1 MATYKEMIDMI
12 GKFKHVP
19 EILANP
25 DLAYRGDNTRYNHG
39 GRHPKYDGGGVS
51 DPFTQGFTSGGFDS
65 GGGGYNPYSMNM
77 GEGSMLSG
85 AEAGLSGDMPDADLL
100 SGPSSGP
107 GYQGLTP
114 YGGGSIMAHSL
125 INPRVSSFANGGKLE
140 KKSEVTTSKDFKFTK
155 FSDLTKEQQ
164 ESLLTHFGNTEGWEP
179 NGHIVTG
186 ESGITFGS
194 GIDVKAVTSKKDLIN
209 HGISESDA
217 DKILKGL
224 KVKVGDKTYDMAGK
238 SVDDILKATGWS
250 EKQLE
255 THVKGITFEST
266 SQSDVVS
273 ASVDKHYNNNTDLF
287 DKVSNFEDFTVLS
300 SVVHFTGDSHYEG
313 EDRSIDRNK
322 NASTKRALQVTIADL
337 MNKHDGQLSSEQ
349 FHNVIYQADKIV
361 DDQGGIGVRT
371 DVSHPGDESATFNR
385 WNKELNY
392 SLGTLGEDYE
402 HDETKY
408 YTIDVDDLGKQGSS
422 DKKSLIYY
430 DATYVEPEVL
440 PTEGMNMTPTQDISV
455 QETPDPNSTPSES
468 IVENPY
474 TGPEFEL
481 ENIPTQSFS
490 KGGKFNTGG
499 TTLIGPKEKEK
510 TEYSKSAG
518 SRNRGAFPRMKNED
532 ILNGNV
538 NESTFLALSMAQY
551 YGYTGEINMTS
562 GQRGGK
568 DQTRVYGIY
577 QREDAGV
584 YRRFPEYQQAI
595 ADSLGVSL
603 RDYKRNNVSS
613 EEWENQDVD
622 EVSGWIDD
630 IWAKVQ
636 SGEMK
641 MEEAGKLYPMHHM
654 EGAAGDFTGSFKRW
668 LEDGKSGKNK
678 EAAKFLKDFDVD
690 VLDES
695 DHFHVTFGQNI
706 DIESLPEEH
715 QADYLTHKNQFDQLA
730 IDSPDVAGTKVI
742 NMNPLSYQGEQRGV
756 LTNNQ
761 ESIEVQTPTLGT
773 DRLPTTLPEKSLS
786 SGFEAYQEYRDEA
799 TKKQQKTI
807 QYQTHER
814 LGIMDKY
821 NPTNPILSYDEWL
834 NENPEFQE
842 QESTEGSEST
852 RVGDHGA
859 PFNESEDQPID
870 NILNP
875 PGLIEGN
882 FSRGHNPYNP
892 YNPDPGFLIPP
903 SNNPNPDPGFIVPP
917 GNNPNPDPGFIMTA
931 DPQKWWYEFQSGVNN
946 KVNDINNMINP
957 YNK

>member
-1 MATYKEMIDMI
+1 MATYREMIEMI

-25 DLAYRGDNTRYNHG
+25 YSAYAGENTMYNHG
-39 GRHPKYDGGGVS
+39 GRHLKYYK
-51 DPFTQGFTSGGFDS
+51 
-65 GGGGYNPYSMNM
+65 GGGGYTGAGQATQGKGGVGSGYVSPYSQNM
-77 GEGSMLSG
+77 GEGSGLLGTLG
-85 AEAGLSGDMPDADLL
+85 AEPVMSGDMADAGLL
-100 SGPSSGP
+100 KGPSSGP

-114 YGGGSIMAHSL
+114 YGGGSVMAHSL
-125 INPRVSSFANGGKLE
+125 INPKVSSFANGGKLE
-140 KKSEVTTSKDFKFTK
+140 KKSAVTTSEDFKFTK
-155 FSDLTKEQQ
+155 FSDLTKSQQ
-164 ESLLTHFGNTEGWEP
+164 KSLLTHFGNTEGWEP

-194 GIDVKAVTSKKDLIN
+194 GVDVKAITSKKDLMN
-209 HGISESDA
+209 HGISDSDA

-250 EKQLE
+250 EEQLE
-255 THVKGITFEST
+255 NHVKGITFEST

-300 SVVHFTGDSHYEG
+300 SVVHFTGDSYYDD

-392 SLGTLGEDYE
+392 SLGTLGDDYE

-408 YTIDVDDLGKQGSS
+408 YTIKVDDLGEQGSS
-422 DKKSLIYY
+422 DKKSLTYY

-468 IVENPY
+468 MVENPY
-474 TGPEFEL
+474 TSPEFEL

-499 TTLIGPKEKEK
+499 TTEIDPNEEEKK
-510 TEYSKSAG
+510 EYSKSAG
-518 SRNRGAFPRMKNED
+518 SRNRGAFPRMSNEG
-532 ILNGNV
+532 IINGNV
-538 NESTFLALSMAQY
+538 NESTFLAISMAQY

-584 YRRFPEYQQAI
+584 YRRYPEYQQAI

-603 RDYKRNNVSS
+603 RDYKRNNVSD
-613 EEWENQDVD
+613 EEWDNQDTD
-622 EVSGWIDD
+622 EISGWIND

-636 SGEMK
+636 SGEME
-641 MEEAGKLYPMHHM
+641 MEEAGKLYPMQHM

-678 EAAKFLKDFDVD
+678 EAAKFLKDFDVN

-715 QADYLTHKNQFDQLA
+715 QADYLTHKNQFDQLST
-730 IDSPDVAGTKVI
+730 DSPDVAGTKVI
-742 NMNPLSYQGEQRGV
+742 DMNPVSYQGEQRGI
-756 LTNNQ
+756 LTNNMVSLETQ
-761 ESIEVQTPTLGT
+761 DVNLPGLES
-773 DRLPTTLPEKSLS
+773 PTTLSKATPSP
-786 SGFEAYQEYRDEA
+786 GFQAYQEYRDEA

-814 LGIMDKY
+814 LGTMDKY
-821 NPTNPILSYDEWL
+821 NPANPILSYDEWL

-859 PFNESEDQPID
+859 PFNED
-870 NILNP
+870 
-875 PGLIEGN
+875 EGN
-882 FSRGHNPYNP
+882 VLDTKNPIQGSFGQQVNRPRNPYQ
-892 YNPDPGFLIPP
+892 DEGFLIPP
-903 SNNPNPDPGFIVPP
+903 SNNPNPDPGFIIPP
-917 GNNPNPDPGFIMTA
+917 GNNRNPDPGFLVPD
-931 DPQKWWYEFQSGVNN
+931 DPQNWWYEFQSGVNS